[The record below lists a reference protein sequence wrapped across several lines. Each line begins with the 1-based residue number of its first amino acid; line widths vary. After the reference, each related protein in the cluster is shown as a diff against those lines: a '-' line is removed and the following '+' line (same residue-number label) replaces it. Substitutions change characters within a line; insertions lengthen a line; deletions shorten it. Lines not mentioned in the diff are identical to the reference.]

1 MKKYVEYNPNEHSWL
16 RNFYVMSYNS
26 YILEKIKTLYERIDM
41 CDDIQHRE
49 CLIRKIN
56 RLKKKFIR

>member
-1 MKKYVEYNPNEHSWL
+1 MKKYVEYNSNEHTWV

-26 YILEKIKTLYERIDM
+26 YILEKIKTLYEHIDM